1 MSKTKSFKKTR
12 KVTRR
17 IKYFTKPLLQ
27 EAARHA
33 EKWDFNRQLDLDA
46 INAIPDARFPIT
58 FTLLHH
64 HRHGEPAET
73 HMRAMVLMNDKGG
86 IAIVDMPLEFWDRLP
101 DVQLPTPKERAEKR
115 RLLRKR
121 GLLA

>member
-27 EAARHA
+27 EAAQNA

-46 INAIPDARFPIT
+46 INAIPDARYPVELN
-58 FTLLHH
+58 LLHH
-64 HRHGEPAET
+64 HRHGEPAEE
-73 HMRAMVLMNDKGG
+73 HMRAMVVLNDKGG
-86 IAIVDMPLEFWDRLP
+86 FAIVDMPLEFWYRLP
-101 DVQLPTPKERAEKR
+101 EVQLPTPKERAKQRRRIRKR
-115 RLLRKR
+115 RLLT
-121 GLLA
+121 